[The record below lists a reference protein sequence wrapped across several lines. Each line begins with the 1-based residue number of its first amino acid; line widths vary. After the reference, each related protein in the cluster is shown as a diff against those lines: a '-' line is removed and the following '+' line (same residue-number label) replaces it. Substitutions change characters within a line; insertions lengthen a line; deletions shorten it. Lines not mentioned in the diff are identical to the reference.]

1 MSLMYTLIIRN
12 ITKLRD
18 GIGKIT
24 SDLKER
30 TAASMLEDKFTIQ
43 NDFDQ
48 LRKYSRGKKK
58 KKKRHL
64 IKTAVK
70 CNTCAGRIN

>member
-12 ITKLRD
+12 IIKLRD

-58 KKKRHL
+58 KKD
-64 IKTAVK
+64 I
-70 CNTCAGRIN
+70 